1 MIGGVKTKI
10 KIIDYAL
17 LFALLACL
25 CLMMSMTGISAA
37 DSDDIL
43 DNQSAIDQIPLEDNQ
58 DGLCGIGSVNHE
70 MHTSSSFDQS
80 DDSSNLHFNKDETH
94 NLKFGQSDDSSN
106 LDFGRSYVASNLN
119 FGKSHDEINTT
130 LNQSTD
136 NNLLTNKAE
145 NDINSSNLADS
156 RPQIVNQT
164 TLHDCGYEH
173 RNTNFSDANH
183 DDGKKTVEYKFS
195 GDFIDYSYNLY
206 TVNQINLSNYAQIH
220 NTLYSI
226 CITRDWDG
234 SEKFYRKD
242 SNITLNFNHI
252 FEGMNPDD
260 DNAPQLSDDSIQE
273 RGLSFDELIIE
284 DNNCIPSDY
293 QFLDQLIKLDYE
305 NNISTIYRLGNTHT
319 GYNST
324 YTDLDY
330 ETLLP
335 IILSFNLKSGFTFN
349 YMDSWHPNINIININ
364 KNCVKIS
371 GVYAEGNKLTIIN
384 NSLKCI
390 YAAPKFISKESE
402 IVVENTCKY
411 LIFNNTLTLNN
422 NMQDYQSK
430 CLKTITSTGILILN
444 NYCNNIK
451 KCIFESS
458 HSESTSVISNS
469 FSVSNFVFNKTIT
482 SVEIMEILSIFTH
495 AKSCDGQRDGTL
507 AIIDLEQINCND
519 CSIMSN
525 GGK

>member
-37 DSDDIL
+37 DSDNIF
-43 DNQSAIDQIPLEDNQ
+43 DNQSAINQIPLEDNQ
-58 DGLCGIGSVNHE
+58 DELCGFVSVNHE
-70 MHTSSSFDQS
+70 MHTSYSFDQS
-80 DDSSNLHFNKDETH
+80 DDSSDLHFNKADETP
-94 NLKFGQSDDSSN
+94 NLKFGQSGDSSN
-106 LDFGRSYVASNLN
+106 LDFE
-119 FGKSHDEINTT
+119 KSHDEINTT
-130 LNQSTD
+130 LNQSLN
-136 NNLLTNKAE
+136 NNLHINKVE
-145 NDINSSNLADS
+145 NHINGSNLADS
-156 RPQIVNQT
+156 RLHLTNQT
-164 TLHDCGYEH
+164 TLHDCGYDYC
-173 RNTNFSDANH
+173 NTNLSDANF
-183 DDGKKTVEYKFS
+183 DDGKTVEYEFS
-195 GDFIDYSYNLY
+195 GDFIDSYNLY
-206 TVNQINLSNYAQIH
+206 TINQINFSNYAQIP
-220 NTLYSI
+220 NIYFI
-226 CITRDWDG
+226 CITRYGDE
-234 SEKFYRKD
+234 SEKFYSKD
-242 SNITLNFNHI
+242 SNMTLNFNHI
-252 FEGMNPDD
+252 FEGMSPDG
-260 DNAPQLSDDSIQE
+260 DNAPNHQFSDDSIHE

-284 DNNCIPSDY
+284 DGNCIPSDY

-305 NNISTIYRLGNTHT
+305 NNISAIYKLGNTHT

-324 YTDLDY
+324 YTDINY
-330 ETLLP
+330 ETLLSP

-349 YMDSWHPNINIININ
+349 YRDSWYPNVNIININ

-371 GVYAEGNKLTIIN
+371 GVYAEGNRLTIIN

-390 YAAPKFISKESE
+390 YAAPKFISKESG
-402 IVVENTCKY
+402 IVVENPCKY

-422 NMQDYQSK
+422 NMQDYQTK
-430 CLKTITSTGILILN
+430 CLKTITPTGILILN

-458 HSESTSVISNS
+458 HLESTSVISNS

-482 SVEIMEILSIFTH
+482 SMEIMEILSIFTH
-495 AKSCDGQRDGTL
+495 AKSCNGQRDGTL

-519 CSIMSN
+519 YSIMSN